1 MKVQVVRGGSL
12 GPGAGQT
19 GKDSLW
25 GAGEDTGVGASGWPG
40 SQTGVGCGGR
50 TRLTEP
56 WGVSPPLLDPCL
68 PFWSRWLDLGRA
80 SKRSRGRD
88 RDVGGCT

>member
-40 SQTGVGCGGR
+40 SQTGAGCGGR

-56 WGVSPPLLDPCL
+56 WVYLFLSWISIFHFGQGGWIWGGHPKGP
-68 PFWSRWLDLGRA
+68 GE
-80 SKRSRGRD
+80 GD
-88 RDVGGCT
+88 RDVRGCP